1 MSSSVEQIKE
11 RLDIVD
17 VVGSYLKLEDAG
29 SNFKAPCPFHNE
41 KTPSF
46 FVSPSRGTYHC
57 FGCDAGGDIFS
68 FVQEIEGVDFYGALK
83 VLGERAGVDIK
94 QGGGAGSAKS
104 DKDVLYSIL
113 EVATSFFERT
123 LVTQKNATD
132 YLKERGMTGVTAKN
146 FRIGYAPDE
155 WTSLLDELK
164 SKGFKA
170 EMIEKAGLIIPGKQ
184 GYYDRFRG
192 RIMFPLADGAGR
204 IVGFTGRVY
213 PENEKAGGK
222 YVNSPESDLYHKS
235 KLLYGFDKA
244 KLALRKEDA
253 CILVEGQMDLVMS
266 HQAGIANAVAVSGT
280 ALTEEHLGAI
290 SRLTENLIIAFD
302 ADPAGMS
309 AARRG
314 IDHALSLG
322 IDVRMA
328 NIPEGKDPADI
339 IKKDPREWKRIIS
352 ESEHII
358 DFYLS
363 ALQEKETD
371 THKLG
376 KQIENTVFPLLLRVA
391 RKMDQARFVASISQA
406 LSISEEHIWDTLRE
420 VAQKEETTHL
430 GTTQDKGEGSL
441 VSQKSRRQTIERKI
455 ASILFWQETLEN
467 PLIDVV
473 ATKDAYKN
481 IIEEEDF
488 NRVFSLSDTIKK
500 TLILE
505 AEVYYEGTE
514 RLKSEI
520 EGLLEYLREEIH
532 KDTFTKLMN
541 ELREAEIAGNTEL
554 AQKLL
559 KQCQEISKEMNMKSS
574 ISGET

>member
-11 RLDIVD
+11 RLGIAD

-46 FVSPSRGTYHC
+46 FVSPSRETYHC

-68 FVQEIEGVDFYGALK
+68 FVQELEGVDFYGALK
-83 VLGERAGVDIK
+83 ILGERAGVDIK
-94 QGGGAGSAKS
+94 QTKVDRAAVSE
-104 DKDVLYSIL
+104 KDTQYEIL
-113 EVATSFFERT
+113 ETAAAFFERN
-123 LVTQKNATD
+123 LVTQKNAIE
-132 YLKERGMTGVTAKN
+132 YLKERGMTGETAKA
-146 FRIGYAPDE
+146 FRVGYAQAG
-155 WTSLLDELK
+155 WSSLFDELK
-164 SKGFKA
+164 KKKFKPDA
-170 EMIEKAGLIIPGKQ
+170 IEKAGLIIPGKS
-184 GYYDRFRG
+184 GHYDRFRA
-192 RIMFPLADGAGR
+192 RIMFPLTDGAGR

-213 PENEKAGGK
+213 PEDEKAGGK

-253 CILVEGQMDLVMS
+253 CILVEGQMDLIMS
-266 HQAGIANAVAVSGT
+266 HQAGVTNAVAVSGT

-328 NIPEGKDPADI
+328 KMPEGADPADI
-339 IKKDPREWKRIIS
+339 IKDNPEEWKRIVS
-352 ESEHII
+352 DSEHII

-363 ALQEKETD
+363 ALEEKETD
-371 THKLG
+371 PHKLG
-376 KQIENTVFPLLLRVA
+376 KQIESIIFPFILRVA
-391 RKMDQARFVASISQA
+391 RKMDQARFITAVSHV
-406 LSISEEHIWDTLRE
+406 LSIPEERVWDSLRE
-420 VAQKEETTHL
+420 VKEKEAATDVGKTN
-430 GTTQDKGEGSL
+430 KNENNPL
-441 VSQKSRRQTIERKI
+441 VSQKSRRQIIERKI
-455 ASILFWQETLEN
+455 ASILFWQETLKEPALDIN
-467 PLIDVV
+467 NAVDEYKKVV
-473 ATKDAYKN
+473 G
-481 IIEEEDF
+481 EEDF
-488 NRVFSLSDTIKK
+488 NKVFGLKDTTKK

-514 RLKSEI
+514 KLELEI
-520 EGLLEYLREEIH
+520 GGLLAYLKEEIH
-532 KDTFTKLMN
+532 KDEFARLMK
-541 ELREAEIAGNTEL
+541 EMRVAEVAGDTERV
-554 AQKLL
+554 AELL
-559 KQCQEISKEMNMKSS
+559 KKCQAISKKMNMTGSLD
-574 ISGET
+574 GET